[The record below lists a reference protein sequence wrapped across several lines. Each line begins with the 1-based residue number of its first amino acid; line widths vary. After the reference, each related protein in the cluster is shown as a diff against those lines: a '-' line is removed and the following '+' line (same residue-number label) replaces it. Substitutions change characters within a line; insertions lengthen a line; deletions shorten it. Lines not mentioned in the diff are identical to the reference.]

1 MFDSIKK
8 IFGGKNEKD
17 SIQNSAH
24 RDVSTTEN
32 SGSVEILENAAAALG
47 TAIDES
53 AAGGVSSSA
62 NIRAQS
68 PLDITAL
75 DLPLPTPTELKLEAL
90 FQHAAHET
98 SKRNDFLNA
107 LMSAELFVVGQ
118 TEAGENG
125 ATNIQLATQQAG
137 DEPVALAFTS
147 LSAMAQAGAPSS
159 QGFVKIKT
167 VDLLRM
173 IRSQLGFV
181 LNPGNRVAKHF
192 NKWEVEQLTGG
203 GAADSSVREMPMP
216 DNSAVSIGQP
226 AQYPSGLR
234 EALARAASEIE
245 LITDIHT
252 GLMAVNET
260 KAPIL
265 LAVISTQRELGREEF
280 LSLINSLG
288 QHLQNSGAVPLN
300 FAPMNP
306 NFQSLV
312 EQRALVSATEL
323 LS

>member
-8 IFGGKNEKD
+8 IFGGKNEKA
-17 SIQNSAH
+17 SLQNPTH
-24 RDVSTTEN
+24 HETSTN
-32 SGSVEILENAAAALG
+32 KHSGSAEILDNAAMAVG

-53 AAGGVSSSA
+53 VAGGVASSA
-62 NIRAQS
+62 DVRAPS

-75 DLPLPTPTELKLEAL
+75 DLPLPSPTELKLEAL

-118 TEAGENG
+118 TEAADNG

-147 LSAMAQAGAPSS
+147 LSAMAQAGAPVN

-192 NKWEVEQLTGG
+192 NKWEVEQLNG
-203 GAADSSVREMPMP
+203 GAAADSGVREMPMP

-226 AQYPSGLR
+226 AQYPQGLR
-234 EALARAASEIE
+234 EALAKAVSEVE
-245 LITDIHT
+245 LITNIHT

-260 KAPIL
+260 EAPIL

-280 LSLINSLG
+280 LGLINSLG
-288 QHLQNSGAVPLN
+288 QHLKNLGAIPLN
-300 FAPMNP
+300 FAPMNS
-306 NFQSLV
+306 NFQNLV
-312 EQRALVSATEL
+312 EQRALISATEL